1 MAINQLEATLQA
13 ITHTIAKLEKEGC
26 DDEKMLKELR
36 DERDRILDELN
47 LN

>member
-1 MAINQLEATLQA
+1 MAINKLEATLQA
-13 ITHTIAKLEKEGC
+13 ITQTIAKLEKEGC

-36 DERDRILDELN
+36 KERDRILDELN

>member
-13 ITHTIAKLEKEGC
+13 ITHTS

-36 DERDRILDELN
+36 KERDRILDELN